1 VVYLEKKFIVETVRE
16 PAASMTIRIE
26 GETNKRLEAAAF
38 KSGLSRNKIIN
49 MALKFALD
57 NIEFVEKK
65 PDEE

>member
-1 VVYLEKKFIVETVRE
+1 MEKKFIVETVRE
-16 PAASMTIRIE
+16 PATTMTIRID
-26 GETNKRLEAAAF
+26 GKTNRRLEEAAF
-38 KSGLSRNKIIN
+38 KSGKSRNKIIN

>member
-1 VVYLEKKFIVETVRE
+1 MDKKFVVDTNRE
-16 PAASMTIRIE
+16 PAVTMTIRID
-26 GETNKRLEAAAF
+26 GKMNRRLEEAAQ
-38 KSGLSRNKIIN
+38 KSGKSRNKIIN